1 MIKRVI
7 KGTNLQI
14 APIVLGTA
22 DFGTAIDKDTAYALL
37 DMFYAQGGTMVDTAR
52 VYGNW
57 VSGMHSPSEKL
68 IGRWLADR
76 RLEGQ
81 MLLSTK
87 GAHPDLRSMETPRM
101 SRREVEEDLDGSL
114 TDLGV
119 ARIDLYWLHRDDTS
133 RPVEEIVLMMNDFV
147 QRGKIRYFGASNW
160 TAARL
165 EAANTFASSHGMQGF
180 CADQLM
186 YSLATVNPHEI
197 GDQTLVA
204 MNTASREYHEKTALP
219 VFAYSSQAGG
229 YFTKLVEHK
238 VPDGLQRKYG
248 NTANMA
254 IFEMLSEMKRHYAG
268 SSEGTLALAYLLG
281 QSKFTC
287 FPIVGCRTSQQL
299 ADSLR
304 ACQFILQPRDIQ
316 RLYVASQHNQNGSQ
330 MPQVRRDKGTSK
342 KIKIHS

>member
-165 EAANTFASSHGMQGF
+165 EAANTFANSHGMQGF

-229 YFTKLVEHK
+229 YF
-238 VPDGLQRKYG
+238 
-248 NTANMA
+248 
-254 IFEMLSEMKRHYAG
+254 MLSEMKRHYAG

-316 RLYVASQHNQNGSQ
+316 RLYVASQHNQNGSR

>member
-14 APIVLGTA
+14 GPIVLGTA
-22 DFGTAIDKDTAYALL
+22 DFGTAVDKDSAYALL
-37 DMFYAQGGTMVDTAR
+37 DMFFAQGGTMVDTAR

-68 IGRWLADR
+68 IGQWLADR
-76 RLEGQ
+76 GAKGQ

-87 GAHPDLRSMETPRM
+87 GAHPDLGSMETPRM
-101 SRREVEEDLDGSL
+101 SRREVEADLDGSL
-114 TDLGV
+114 MDLGV
-119 ARIDLYWLHRDDTS
+119 ERIDLYWLHRDDAS

-165 EAANTFASSHGMQGF
+165 EAANTFASGHGMQGF

-186 YSLATVNPHEI
+186 YSLATVNPQGI
-197 GDQTLVA
+197 GDPTLVA
-204 MNTASREYHEKTALP
+204 MNAQSREYHEKTALP

-229 YFTKLVEHK
+229 YFAKLGGHN
-238 VPDGLQRKYG
+238 VPDGLRRKYG
-248 NTANMA
+248 NAANA
-254 IFEMLSEMKRHYAG
+254 VIYEMLRDMKRHYPG

-281 QSKFTC
+281 QSQFTC
-287 FPIVGCRTSQQL
+287 FPIVGCRTCGQL

-304 ACQFILQPRDIQ
+304 ACQFVLQPRDTE
-316 RLYVASQHNQNGSQ
+316 RLYAVSQQESERIADVPDG
-330 MPQVRRDKGTSK
+330 D
-342 KIKIHS
+342 